1 MPYTGFSTTKC
12 QMYFVNFS
20 PLKCDKN
27 YFFDNFVYKTFAQ
40 FILDTFW
47 CILMLIDPFW
57 AFRSKCTNFGIKS
70 LDLDSFS
77 LFKCNK
83 NSFFDNFLHK
93 IFAQIILYTF
103 WGFLTLINA
112 ARALRKIRRFLTK
125 KKIKFFNLKKL
136 IVFLSQHQHISF
148 WIYKKYFFQIFENK
162 FHKFLEN
169 FKFFQKILN
178 KISFLDIQNELFW
191 CCD

>member
-1 MPYTGFSTTKC
+1 
-12 QMYFVNFS
+12 MYFVNFS

-83 NSFFDNFLHK
+83 MHFFDNFVHK
-93 IFAQIILYTF
+93 TFAQFILHTF
-103 WGFLTLINA
+103 WCILMHIDAFW
-112 ARALRKIRRFLTK
+112 ALRKKNWSISTK
-125 KKIKFFNLKKL
+125 KMEFFKL
-136 IVFLSQHQHISF
+136 
-148 WIYKKYFFQIFENK
+148 K
-162 FHKFLEN
+162 FHAQNLCTIHSAY
-169 FKFFQKILN
+169 ILMY
-178 KISFLDIQNELFW
+178 SDAYW
-191 CCD
+191 CILSI

>member
-1 MPYTGFSTTKC
+1 
-12 QMYFVNFS
+12 MYFVNFS

-125 KKIKFFNLKKL
+125 KIKFFNLKKL

-148 WIYKKYFFQIFENK
+148 WISKKNFFSNFWKK

-169 FKFFQKILN
+169 FKFFKKFWI
-178 KISFLDIQNELFW
+178 KFLF
-191 CCD
+191 

>member
-1 MPYTGFSTTKC
+1 MQRTSYTGFSTTKC

-125 KKIKFFNLKKL
+125 KN
-136 IVFLSQHQHISF
+136 
-148 WIYKKYFFQIFENK
+148 QIFQ
-162 FHKFLEN
+162 LE
-169 FKFFQKILN
+169 KIDC
-178 KISFLDIQNELFW
+178 IFITASTHFILDI
-191 CCD
+191 

>member
-125 KKIKFFNLKKL
+125 KKSNFSTWKNWLYFYHSINTFHFGYIKNIFF
-136 IVFLSQHQHISF
+136 
-148 WIYKKYFFQIFENK
+148 
-162 FHKFLEN
+162 KFLKIN
-169 FKFFQKILN
+169 FTNFWKILN
-178 KISFLDIQNELFW
+178 FFKKFWIKFLF
-191 CCD
+191 